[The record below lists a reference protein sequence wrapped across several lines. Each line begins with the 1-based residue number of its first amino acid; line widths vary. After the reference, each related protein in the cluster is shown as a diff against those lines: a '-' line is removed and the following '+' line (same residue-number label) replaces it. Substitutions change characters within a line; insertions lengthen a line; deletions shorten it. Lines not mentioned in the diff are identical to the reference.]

1 MSINEGPGVDGVIAA
16 TSPPPPPPDAVD
28 KDGDLAGDGDRSEPD
43 LIRFRMQRLLREM
56 TVPYV
61 RPTVSS

>member
-1 MSINEGPGVDGVIAA
+1 MSINVGPGVDVVAA
-16 TSPPPPPPDAVD
+16 ASPPPPDAVD
-28 KDGDLAGDGDRSEPD
+28 RDGDLAGDGDRSEPD
-43 LIRFRMQRLLREM
+43 LIRFRMHRLLRVM